1 MGEVSIKVYIVIF
14 QNILIDVNSILKT
27 DAGWVAVDITN
38 KS

>member
-27 DAGWVAVDITN
+27 DTGWVAVDITN